1 MKRTL
6 FIGMLGLSALMSG
19 YAQQGEGV
27 RKGRI
32 VREPLVHDPVMA
44 KEGDTYYLY
53 STGHNV
59 SSFSSKDLSEWTIRH
74 SVFSAPPQW
83 AVDSIKGYE
92 GHTWAPDIIYYK
104 GNYHLFYSCSAFGK
118 NTSAIG
124 HAYRRTLSSASDEP
138 WTDTGAVIVSHAR
151 DNFNAIDPNIV
162 VDEKGDPWMAFG
174 SFWGGIQLVRLTEDL
189 TSTLKP
195 EKLYTICTRQ
205 FEGASDVPSRSVNS
219 VEAPFIFKHGDYY
232 YLFVSYDFCCRGL
245 SGVGISFGAD
255 RIFDVL
261 NQLDLYPKE
270 TITGTEVLF
279 VNFGATEAAYCMSL
293 LTKVRAAGIRS
304 EIYPDTAKMKKQMAY
319 ANAKQVPYV
328 VLVGEN
334 EMNEGKLTLKNM
346 TTGEQQLL
354 SVEEM
359 IAVLRS

>member
-74 SVFSAPPQW
+74 GVFSAPPQW

-124 HAYRRTLSSASDEP
+124 HAYRRTLNPDSDEP

-162 VDEKGDPWMAFG
+162 IDEEGNPWMTFG

-245 SGVGISFGAD
+245 TVS
-255 RIFDVL
+255 
-261 NQLDLYPKE
+261 Y
-270 TITGTEVLF
+270 TH
-279 VNFGATEAAYCMSL
+279 
-293 LTKVRAAGIRS
+293 
-304 EIYPDTAKMKKQMAY
+304 
-319 ANAKQVPYV
+319 
-328 VLVGEN
+328 
-334 EMNEGKLTLKNM
+334 LTLP
-346 TTGEQQLL
+346 TIC
-354 SVEEM
+354 SV
-359 IAVLRS
+359 

>member
-174 SFWGGIQLVRLTEDL
+174 SFE
-189 TSTLKP
+189 
-195 EKLYTICTRQ
+195 
-205 FEGASDVPSRSVNS
+205 VP
-219 VEAPFIFKHGDYY
+219 
-232 YLFVSYDFCCRGL
+232 
-245 SGVGISFGAD
+245 
-255 RIFDVL
+255 
-261 NQLDLYPKE
+261 PKSW
-270 TITGTEVLF
+270 TG
-279 VNFGATEAAYCMSL
+279 
-293 LTKVRAAGIRS
+293 
-304 EIYPDTAKMKKQMAY
+304 
-319 ANAKQVPYV
+319 
-328 VLVGEN
+328 
-334 EMNEGKLTLKNM
+334 
-346 TTGEQQLL
+346 
-354 SVEEM
+354 
-359 IAVLRS
+359 

>member
-74 SVFSAPPQW
+74 GVFSAPPQW

-104 GNYHLFYSCSAFGK
+104 GNYHLFYSCSTFGK
-118 NTSAIG
+118 NPSAIG
-124 HAYRRTLSSASDEP
+124 HAYRKTLNPDSDEP
-138 WTDTGAVIVSHAR
+138 WTDTGAVIVSHSH

-162 VDEKGDPWMAFG
+162 IDEEGNPWMTFG

-219 VEAPFIFKHGDYY
+219 VEAPFIFKHGGYY

-245 SGVGISFGAD
+245 KSDYKVVVGRST
-255 RIFDVL
+255 RV
-261 NQLDLYPKE
+261 
-270 TITGTEVLF
+270 TGPYVDKDGRELTRGGGSLVVDSNDEF
-279 VNFGATEAAYCMSL
+279 VAIGHSAAYHFDGKDYFMAHGYSL
-293 LTKVRAAGIRS
+293 S
-304 EIYPDTAKMKKQMAY
+304 EDGVSKLFFREMTWDEEGWP
-319 ANAKQVPYV
+319 
-328 VLVGEN
+328 LVSAE
-334 EMNEGKLTLKNM
+334 
-346 TTGEQQLL
+346 
-354 SVEEM
+354 
-359 IAVLRS
+359 

>member
-6 FIGMLGLSALMSG
+6 FIGMLGLSVLTSG

-74 SVFSAPPQW
+74 GVFSTPPQW

-124 HAYRRTLSSASDEP
+124 HAYRKTLNPDSDEP
-138 WTDTGAVIVSHAR
+138 WTDTGAVIVSHAH

-162 VDEKGDPWMAFG
+162 IDEEGNPWMTFGLLLGRYPVGTVDRGFDFYFETGKIVHNMHTPVRGGFRRTFAFRKFRRG
-174 SFWGGIQLVRLTEDL
+174 PVYLQAWRLL
-189 TSTLKP
+189 
-195 EKLYTICTRQ
+195 
-205 FEGASDVPSRSVNS
+205 
-219 VEAPFIFKHGDYY
+219 
-232 YLFVSYDFCCRGL
+232 LFVC
-245 SGVGISFGAD
+245 
-255 RIFDVL
+255 VL
-261 NQLDLYPKE
+261 R
-270 TITGTEVLF
+270 F
-279 VNFGATEAAYCMSL
+279 
-293 LTKVRAAGIRS
+293 
-304 EIYPDTAKMKKQMAY
+304 
-319 ANAKQVPYV
+319 
-328 VLVGEN
+328 
-334 EMNEGKLTLKNM
+334 
-346 TTGEQQLL
+346 LL
-354 SVEEM
+354 SRVEE
-359 IAVLRS
+359 

>member
-245 SGVGISFGAD
+245 KSDYKVVVGRST
-255 RIFDVL
+255 RV
-261 NQLDLYPKE
+261 
-270 TITGTEVLF
+270 TG
-279 VNFGATEAAYCMSL
+279 
-293 LTKVRAAGIRS
+293 
-304 EIYPDTAKMKKQMAY
+304 
-319 ANAKQVPYV
+319 PYV
-328 VLVGEN
+328 DKDGRELTRGGGSLVVDSNYSSVNDYTAMPEIPIKDGAFSGLSTYVPPEALQLVQSGYD
-334 EMNEGKLTLKNM
+334 MLMMRFFTSLKWYRDAGFWRVPLYNIF
-346 TTGEQQLL
+346 EQDA
-354 SVEEM
+354 EE
-359 IAVLRS
+359 

>member
-124 HAYRRTLSSASDEP
+124 HAYRRTL
-138 WTDTGAVIVSHAR
+138 
-151 DNFNAIDPNIV
+151 
-162 VDEKGDPWMAFG
+162 
-174 SFWGGIQLVRLTEDL
+174 
-189 TSTLKP
+189 KP

-245 SGVGISFGAD
+245 KSDYKVVVGRSTRVTGPYVDKDGRELTRGGGSLVVDSNDEFVAIGHSAVYH
-255 RIFDVL
+255 FDGK
-261 NQLDLYPKE
+261 DYFMAH
-270 TITGTEVLF
+270 G
-279 VNFGATEAAYCMSL
+279 YS
-293 LTKVRAAGIRS
+293 RS
-304 EIYPDTAKMKKQMAY
+304 EDGASKLFFREMTWDEEGWP
-319 ANAKQVPYV
+319 
-328 VLVGEN
+328 LVSAE
-334 EMNEGKLTLKNM
+334 
-346 TTGEQQLL
+346 
-354 SVEEM
+354 
-359 IAVLRS
+359 

>member
-104 GNYHLFYSCSAFGK
+104 GNYHLF
-118 NTSAIG
+118 
-124 HAYRRTLSSASDEP
+124 
-138 WTDTGAVIVSHAR
+138 
-151 DNFNAIDPNIV
+151 
-162 VDEKGDPWMAFG
+162 
-174 SFWGGIQLVRLTEDL
+174 
-189 TSTLKP
+189 
-195 EKLYTICTRQ
+195 
-205 FEGASDVPSRSVNS
+205 
-219 VEAPFIFKHGDYY
+219 
-232 YLFVSYDFCCRGL
+232 
-245 SGVGISFGAD
+245 
-255 RIFDVL
+255 
-261 NQLDLYPKE
+261 
-270 TITGTEVLF
+270 
-279 VNFGATEAAYCMSL
+279 
-293 LTKVRAAGIRS
+293 
-304 EIYPDTAKMKKQMAY
+304 
-319 ANAKQVPYV
+319 
-328 VLVGEN
+328 
-334 EMNEGKLTLKNM
+334 
-346 TTGEQQLL
+346 
-354 SVEEM
+354 
-359 IAVLRS
+359 

>member
-195 EKLYTICTRQ
+195 DCTQ
-205 FEGASDVPSRSVNS
+205 YAHASS
-219 VEAPFIFKHGDYY
+219 
-232 YLFVSYDFCCRGL
+232 RGL
-245 SGVGISFGAD
+245 PTYL
-255 RIFDVL
+255 R
-261 NQLDLYPKE
+261 
-270 TITGTEVLF
+270 
-279 VNFGATEAAYCMSL
+279 
-293 LTKVRAAGIRS
+293 
-304 EIYPDTAKMKKQMAY
+304 
-319 ANAKQVPYV
+319 VP
-328 VLVGEN
+328 
-334 EMNEGKLTLKNM
+334 
-346 TTGEQQLL
+346 
-354 SVEEM
+354 
-359 IAVLRS
+359 